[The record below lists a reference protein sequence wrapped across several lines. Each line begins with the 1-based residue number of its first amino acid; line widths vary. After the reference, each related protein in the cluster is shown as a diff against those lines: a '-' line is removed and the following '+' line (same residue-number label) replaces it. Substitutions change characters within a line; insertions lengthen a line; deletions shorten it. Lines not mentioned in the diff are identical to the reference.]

1 MTMND
6 FYQYLE
12 TLMPLRQKQ
21 IKAAV
26 FVNLIDKV
34 ENITTLSKFEREK
47 IANELKLVPFEVRD
61 EQVSKD
67 GSTKW
72 AFVCE
77 DGSVIETVLLEF
89 RDGRNTV
96 CISSQVG
103 CASGCLFCATG
114 QLGFKRNLSAW
125 EIVSQVLFAA
135 RYLKNKYSTVIPA
148 KAGIQAEMRD
158 PSVPQDD
165 TSKRGSRDKHLTNVV
180 FMGMGEPLLNLSN
193 VLQAIKELNDPA
205 YFNLGRR
212 HMTVSTCGV
221 IENLKKFIEADTGTT
236 LAISLHAPNQALREK
251 LMPVAKA
258 HPLDQLIKVLDD
270 FVRKNKKRVSYEYLL
285 LDGINDSEKE
295 ALELVKLFR
304 GRLAFINLIT
314 FNPIDGST
322 FRSSSREKANEFRA
336 ILEKNG
342 LEVTIRVSL
351 GDEISA
357 ACGQLAGKQ

>member
-1 MTMND
+1 MND

-12 TLMPLRQKQ
+12 TLTPLRQKQ
-21 IKAAV
+21 MKAAV
-26 FVNLIDKV
+26 FVNLIDKA

-47 IANELKLVPFEVRD
+47 IASELGLVPFKVRD

-135 RYLKNKYSTVIPA
+135 RKLKEKG
-148 KAGIQAEMRD
+148 K
-158 PSVPQDD
+158 
-165 TSKRGSRDKHLTNVV
+165 KLTNVV

-193 VLQAIKELNDPA
+193 VLQTIKELNDLT

-221 IENLKKFIEADTGTT
+221 IENLKKFIGADTGTT
-236 LAISLHAPNQALREK
+236 LAISLHAPNQTLREK

-258 HPLDQLIKVLDD
+258 HPLDQLIKVLDG

-285 LDGINDSEKE
+285 LDGINDSERE

-357 ACGQLAGKQ
+357 ACGQLAGKR